1 MPARRHWLHT
11 GVHTMSAT
19 TNNAKLKTW
28 VDEWAAILQP
38 KDIYWCDGTAD
49 EYNRLCQSLVDAGT
63 FTKLDEAKRP
73 NSYYAHSDPGDVAR
87 VEDRTF
93 ICSANES
100 DAGPNNNWRQ
110 PEVMRGEMKSLYA
123 GAMKGRTM
131 YVVPF
136 SMGPL
141 GSPIAHIGVQL
152 TDSAYVAVSMRIM
165 TRMGQ
170 GALDVLGNSQWVPC
184 VHSVGS
190 PLAPG
195 QADSSWPCNP
205 DNKYIVHFPETREI
219 WSFGSGYG
227 GNALLGKKCFA
238 LRIASVMARDDGWLA
253 EHMLILKLTNPK
265 GVAKYIA
272 AAFPSACGKTNLAM
286 LVPTIPGWKAET
298 IGDDICWMKFGD
310 DGRLYAINPEA
321 GFFGVAPG
329 TGYDTNANAMETL
342 WGNSLFTNTALTP
355 DGDVWWEGMSD
366 TAPARATDW
375 KGNAWTPETE
385 TPAAHPNARFTAPA
399 EQCPSIAAEW
409 EDPKGVPI
417 SAILFG
423 GRRRTTVPLVTQ
435 AFDWEHGVF
444 LGSIMAS
451 ETTAAQAGAVGN
463 LRFDPMAMLPFCG
476 YNMADYFG
484 HWLKLGSTAKPEN
497 LPQIFFVNWFR
508 RDTDG
513 RFLWPGYGENSRV
526 LKWVF
531 ERVDGTAGA
540 VASPIGNLPVVS
552 DLDTSGLKVDAA
564 DMSTLLSVD
573 TAGWL
578 EAVPQIREHYA
589 TFGAKLPQQL
599 SSALDSLEK
608 ALA

>member
-1 MPARRHWLHT
+1 
-11 GVHTMSAT
+11 MSGT
-19 TNNAKLKTW
+19 TSNERLKKW
-28 VDEWAAILQP
+28 VDDWAAILQP
-38 KDIYWCDGTAD
+38 SDIYWCDGSAD
-49 EYNRLCQSLVDAGT
+49 EYDRLCQLLVDSGT
-63 FTKLDEAKRP
+63 FTRLDEAKRP
-73 NSYYAHSDPGDVAR
+73 NSYWAHSDPGDVAR

-93 ICSANES
+93 ICSEREE
-100 DAGPNNNWRQ
+100 DAGPNNNWR
-110 PEVMRGEMKSLYA
+110 EASEMRAELTSLYT
-123 GAMKGRTM
+123 GAMRGRTM

-170 GALDVLGNSQWVPC
+170 GALDVLGDSDWVPC
-184 VHSVGS
+184 LHSVGA
-190 PLAPG
+190 PLADG

-253 EHMLILKLTNPK
+253 EHMLILKLTNPE
-265 GVAKYIA
+265 GASKYIA

-329 TGYDTNANAMETL
+329 TGDDTNANAMHTL
-342 WGNSLFTNTALTP
+342 WGNCIFTNTALTP
-355 DGDVWWEGMSD
+355 DNDVWWEDMTSD
-366 TAPARATDW
+366 KPARLTDW

-399 EQCPSIAAEW
+399 SQCPSMAPEW
-409 EDPKGVPI
+409 QDPAGVPI

-423 GRRRTTVPLVTQ
+423 GRRRSTVPLVTE

-451 ETTAAQAGAVGN
+451 ETTAAQQGAVGK

-476 YNMADYFG
+476 YNMADYFA
-484 HWLKLGSTAKPEN
+484 HWLAIGSKSDASKLPK
-497 LPQIFFVNWFR
+497 IFFVNWFR
-508 RDTDG
+508 RDENG
-513 RFLWPGYGENSRV
+513 RFLWPGFGENSRV

-531 ERVDGTAGA
+531 DRVDGSVDAVSTAIGLLPTEGA
-540 VASPIGNLPVVS
+540 
-552 DLDTSGLKVDAA
+552 LDTKGLDIDANDLKV
-564 DMSTLLSVD
+564 LLDVD
-573 TAGWL
+573 TEGWK
-578 EAVPQIREHYA
+578 EAVPQIREHFA
-589 TFGAKLPQQL
+589 QFGPKLPAKLSVQ
-599 SSALDSLEK
+599 LDSLAS
-608 ALA
+608 AL

>member
-1 MPARRHWLHT
+1 
-11 GVHTMSAT
+11 MSGT
-19 TNNAKLKTW
+19 TSNQRLLNW
-28 VDEWAAILQP
+28 VEEWAQILRPDAIH
-38 KDIYWCDGTAD
+38 WCDGSAE
-49 EYNRLCQSLVDAGT
+49 EYESLCQALVEAGT
-63 FTKLDEAKRP
+63 FTRLDEAKRP
-73 NSYYAHSDPGDVAR
+73 NSYWAHSDPGDVAR

-93 ICSANES
+93 ICSATADE
-100 DAGPNNNWRQ
+100 AGPNNNWRD
-110 PEVMRGEMKSLYA
+110 PAEMRAEMIALYS

-152 TDSAYVAVSMRIM
+152 TDSAYVATNMRIM

-170 GALDVLGNSQWVPC
+170 GALDVLTDGEWVPC
-184 VHSVGS
+184 VHSIGA
-190 PLAPG
+190 PLEAG
-195 QADSSWPCNP
+195 EADVAWPCNP
-205 DNKYIVHFPETREI
+205 DNKYIVHFPETRDI

-238 LRIASVMARDDGWLA
+238 LRIASVMARDAGWMA
-253 EHMLILKLTNPK
+253 EHMLILKLTNPT
-265 GVAKYIA
+265 GESRYIA

-310 DGRLYAINPEA
+310 DGQLRAINPEA

-329 TGYDTNANAMETL
+329 TGYDTNANAMDTL
-342 WGNSLFTNTALTP
+342 WGNSIFTNTALTP

-366 TAPARATDW
+366 DLPESAIDW
-375 KGNAWTPETE
+375 RGDAWTPAAES
-385 TPAAHPNARFTAPA
+385 PAAHPNARFTAPA
-399 EQCPSIAAEW
+399 AQCPCIAPEW
-409 EDPKGVPI
+409 EDPAGVPI

-451 ETTAAQAGAVGN
+451 ETTAAQQGAVGK

-476 YNMADYFG
+476 YNMGQYFN
-484 HWLKLGSTAKPEN
+484 HWLKIGSATTAEK
-497 LPQIFFVNWFR
+497 LPKIFFVNWFR
-508 RDTDG
+508 RDESG

-531 ERVDGTAGA
+531 ERVNGTAAATRTAIGDLP
-540 VASPIGNLPVVS
+540 SPG
-552 DLDTSGLKVDAA
+552 DLDVSGLDVDAGDLA
-564 DMSTLLSVD
+564 TLLSVD
-573 TAGWL
+573 RDGWVSAL
-578 EAVPQIREHYA
+578 PQIKEHYA
-589 TFGAKLPQQL
+589 QFGAALPAQL
-599 SSALDSLEK
+599 SASLVELETALS
-608 ALA
+608 

>member
-1 MPARRHWLHT
+1 MASKT
-11 GVHTMSAT
+11 S
-19 TNNAKLKTW
+19 NAKLNAW
-28 VDEWAAILQP
+28 VTHWAEILQP
-38 KDIYWCDGTAD
+38 RDIYWCDGSQD
-49 EYNRLCQSLVDAGT
+49 EYDSLCAELVKSGT

-73 NSYYAHSDPGDVAR
+73 NSFWAHSDPGDVAR

-93 ICSANES
+93 ICSANQI
-100 DAGPNNNWRQ
+100 DAGPNNNWRE
-110 PEVMRGEMKSLYA
+110 PNEMRTEMRALYTGAMRG
-123 GAMKGRTM
+123 RTL

-170 GALDVLGNSQWVPC
+170 GALDALGNNDWVQC
-184 VHSVGS
+184 LHSVGAPLVNGAKDS
-190 PLAPG
+190 P
-195 QADSSWPCNP
+195 WPCNP

-219 WSFGSGYG
+219 MSYGSGYG

-253 EHMLILKLTNPK
+253 EHMLILKLTNPS
-265 GVAKYIA
+265 GEFKYIA

-286 LVPTIPGWKAET
+286 LVPTIKGWKAET
-298 IGDDICWMKFGD
+298 IGDDICWMKFGK
-310 DGRLYAINPEA
+310 DGQLYAINPEA

-329 TGYDTNANAMETL
+329 TGYETNANAMHTL
-342 WGNSLFTNTALTP
+342 NANCIFTNTALTSE
-355 DGDVWWEGMSD
+355 GDVWWEGMSP
-366 TAPARATDW
+366 TKPARAIDW
-375 KGNAWTPETE
+375 RNNPWTPESE

-399 EQCPSIAAEW
+399 SQCPSIAPEW
-409 EDPKGVPI
+409 QDPSGVPI

-435 AFDWEHGVF
+435 AFDWDHGVF

-451 ETTAAQAGAVGN
+451 ETTAAAGGAVGK

-476 YNMADYFG
+476 YNMADYFS
-484 HWLKLGSTAKPEN
+484 HWLSVGSKTSATK

-526 LKWVF
+526 LKWIF
-531 ERVDGTAGA
+531 ERLEGKAEARKTA
-540 VASPIGNLPVVS
+540 IGFLPATDS
-552 DLDTSGLKVDAA
+552 LDINGLSINKADLEAITALDTD
-564 DMSTLLSVD
+564 
-573 TAGWL
+573 GWR
-578 EAVPQIREHYA
+578 EAVPQIREHFA
-589 TFGAKLPQQL
+589 VFGDRLPKKLHDSL
-599 SSALDSLEK
+599 NSLESAL
-608 ALA
+608 A